1 MRQVKVDRQP
11 AYVLHTQPYRET
23 SLLVEVLSRDH
34 GRFTLV
40 ARGARRPRSD
50 LRGQLLPFQ
59 PLQLAWFG
67 KGELRTLHTVD
78 WRGGVPQ
85 FAGQR
90 LVCGF
95 YLNELLLRLSPR
107 DDPSPELFQLYDRT
121 VRSMAR
127 SDSLPDVLRRFEL
140 NLLTVLGYTPPCSE
154 DAAGQPL
161 QPDAYY
167 LCCFGELP
175 QRVAVPDAGPR
186 QLVVAG
192 ASLLALA
199 VADFSLPHSR
209 RDVRGLLRLYLDE
222 LLGPEPLATREL
234 LTTLYAL
241 QEDSAPSRRPS

>member
-121 VRSMAR
+121 VRGMAR

-161 QPDAYY
+161 AAGR
-167 LCCFGELP
+167 LLP
-175 QRVAVPDAGPR
+175 VPLRRAAAARGHARRRPAPAGGGGR
-186 QLVVAG
+186 QLAG
-192 ASLLALA
+192 AG
-199 VADFSLPHSR
+199 R
-209 RDVRGLLRLYLDE
+209 CRLF
-222 LLGPEPLATREL
+222 PAAQP
-234 LTTLYAL
+234 
-241 QEDSAPSRRPS
+241 P